1 MKPAHSPSPSGRIPQ
16 KNPPAPVK
24 SGSLLMW
31 LFLALALGGSGL
43 AWWYHG
49 QNEDLKN
56 QLADAQA
63 SLADATKPASST
75 PAFAVETLP
84 ARPFPPAEEL
94 PVPDPAEA
102 RQRGAAAIGA
112 LLNNPQIQ
120 QFASNMTQALVTN
133 AYSGLVQQL
142 NLSPE
147 QGAAFNDLVSQR
159 ALVGQEVLRNATAQG
174 LDLGANA
181 DQLRQQ
187 VSQAQ
192 TQVDQNIHG
201 LLGDGGFQQYQ
212 DYTRNVQQQMRG
224 GGLQGAF
231 QGGN

>member
-1 MKPAHSPSPSGRIPQ
+1 MKPVHPASPSARVPQ
-16 KNPPAPVK
+16 KNLSAPVK
-24 SGSLLMW
+24 SGSLLTW

-43 AWWYHG
+43 AWWYYG
-49 QNEDLKN
+49 ENQELKK

-63 SLADATKPASST
+63 SLADATKPMP
-75 PAFAVETLP
+75 PAPSFVEETMP
-84 ARPFPPAEEL
+84 ARPFPPAAEL
-94 PVPDPAEA
+94 AVPDPAEA

-147 QGAAFNDLVSQR
+147 QSAAFNDLVSQR

-174 LDLGANA
+174 LDLGSNAN
-181 DQLRQQ
+181 QLRQQ

-192 TQVDQNIHG
+192 AQVDQNIHG

-212 DYTRNVQQQMRG
+212 DYTRTVQQQLRG
-224 GGLQGAF
+224 GGLQG
-231 QGGN
+231 GN